1 MSNKHQKQLSSP
13 WFDLVCKGKKKV
25 EGRLDKG
32 SFHGMKVGDKI
43 EWYNNDTGKKR
54 KCLTK
59 ITKITK
65 YPSFGEMLR
74 KEGVDI
80 VLPGVEGIR
89 LGVNAYRNYYTVQE
103 ENRYGVLAI
112 ELVIV

>member
-1 MSNKHQKQLSSP
+1 MECMGINMLRTPIPNEVKSAINFFAL
-13 WFDLVCKGKKKV
+13 G
-25 EGRLDKG
+25 
-32 SFHGMKVGDKI
+32 
-43 EWYNNDTGKKR
+43 
-54 KCLTK
+54 TK